1 MVDSEKELDIPEAEE
16 LETLEE
22 ETPQEEEQLDEAA
35 EPEQIEETESEPE
48 QEAEG
53 GDEEA
58 KDSDELV
65 VNLDDEP
72 EPEPE
77 KESSVIRNLR
87 KRLKD
92 EKALKAKNRELEEK
106 LKKYEPVDPE
116 IIDPGKPPEMSDP
129 DVDYD
134 NDKFAAKMREYVKK
148 EQRAEEYKV
157 QQQRKAEAQQVA
169 LQERQAI
176 YNEQKN
182 GLGRSDFKEA
192 EDVVVESL
200 SIEQQDTILR
210 YANDKALLVYALGKN
225 PDRVEELSK
234 IDDRT
239 EFALAIRDIERSI
252 KPVRS
257 NKKKISAEKPI
268 SGAGAAATSKS
279 KLERLEAEADKTG
292 DRTALQ
298 RYKRQLKNQSN

>member
-1 MVDSEKELDIPEAEE
+1 MSDSEKELDIPEPEE
-16 LETLEE
+16 QLETLEE
-22 ETPQEEEQLDEAA
+22 ETPQEEEQEEQLEEAA
-35 EPEQIEETESEPE
+35 EPEQEDSEPE
-48 QEAEG
+48 QEEAQG
-53 GDEEA
+53 GD
-58 KDSDELV
+58 DELV

-116 IIDPGKPPEMSDP
+116 VIDPGKPPEMSDP

-210 YANDKALLVYALGKN
+210 YAHDKALLVYALGKN

-257 NKKKISAEKPI
+257 SKKKISAEKPI